1 MIESRA
7 VVGNTRRCIMLR
19 RVRATSMHEPEDAVR
34 VTAAVMP
41 ERSGRWSLEELELAD
56 PGPHEVLVR
65 VIASGI
71 CQTDV
76 HARDGYFPVPWPAV
90 YGHEGTGV
98 VERVGAAVKAVV
110 PGDHVIMAN
119 PSCGQC
125 TNCREGYEAYCVR
138 SREIK
143 LCGLRL
149 DGSVALRRGDTPV
162 HGSFFQQSS
171 FSTVA
176 LATEGNVI
184 KVAPDAPLDILAAFP
199 CGVNTGA
206 GAVMNVLQPRPGDSF
221 AVFGAGTVGLA
232 GLMAAK
238 LRGCDPIVAVD
249 VFDSRLALARELGA
263 THVVNAGRTDVAAE
277 VRRIAGGRGVRFAL
291 EAAGVPTAL
300 RAAVDALAP
309 RGVCCLAGSA
319 RAGVDAPL
327 EMGTLQQGRVVRGC
341 IQGESVVRE
350 FLPKLVELYRTG
362 QLPVDRLVR
371 RYDFAAINEAV
382 ADMLS
387 GATIKAVLSIGRA

>member
-1 MIESRA
+1 
-7 VVGNTRRCIMLR
+7 
-19 RVRATSMHEPEDAVR
+19 
-34 VTAAVMP
+34 MP

-56 PGPHEVLVR
+56 PGPREVLVR
-65 VIASGI
+65 VVASGI

-98 VERVGAAVKAVV
+98 VERVGAAVKAVA
-110 PGDHVIMAN
+110 PGDHVIMAS
-119 PSCGQC
+119 PGCGEC
-125 TNCREGYEAYCVR
+125 ANCREGYEAYCVR

-143 LCGLRL
+143 LCGLRM
-149 DGSVALRRGDTPV
+149 DGSIALRRGETPV

-206 GAVMNVLQPRPGDSF
+206 GAVMNVLGPRPGDSL

-238 LRGCDPIVAVD
+238 LCGCDPIIAVD
-249 VFDSRLALARELGA
+249 VFENRLALARELGA
-263 THVVNAGRTDVAAE
+263 THVIDARGSDVAAE
-277 VRRIAGGRGVRFAL
+277 VRRLAGGRGVRQRC
-291 EAAGVPTAL
+291 AL
-300 RAAVDALAP
+300 RST
-309 RGVCCLAGSA
+309 RSRRAGSA
-319 RAGVDAPL
+319 AWSAARAAASKRRSTWPPCSRAASCAAASRARASSGSSCRSSSSCTAP
-327 EMGTLQQGRVVRGC
+327 GSCRSTAWCVATSSPR
-341 IQGESVVRE
+341 S
-350 FLPKLVELYRTG
+350 T
-362 QLPVDRLVR
+362 R
-371 RYDFAAINEAV
+371 RWP
-382 ADMLS
+382 
-387 GATIKAVLSIGRA
+387 TC